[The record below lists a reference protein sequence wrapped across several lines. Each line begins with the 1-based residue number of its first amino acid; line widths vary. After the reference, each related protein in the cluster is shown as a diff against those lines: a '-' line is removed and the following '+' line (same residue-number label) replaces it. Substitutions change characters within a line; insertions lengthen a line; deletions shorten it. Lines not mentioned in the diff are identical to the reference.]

1 MENEIILKMTKSE
14 YEEYQKYLNDKKEQ
28 KLQRQE
34 LQKYID
40 SHEPILEED
49 MIVDEKSGY
58 TLLKGNF
65 NVVPDPNNLG
75 KAIYVKLKDEEQK
88 DRTY

>member
-1 MENEIILKMTKSE
+1 MENEIIVKMTKSE